1 MQALDYV
8 GVLSSKTSPAAVI
21 METICCLVT
30 FTLSLPQWWHAAQH
44 TFPPQLSS
52 SSPWHTADFHPMM
65 MLLFLLFP
73 TTLLPFHLGSSSI
86 QCTLQSSLRGAYN
99 LFFSFFPGWQNPN
112 LSCTYAL
119 LYIRFSVY
127 NLAVGGNNNSLV
139 ILKELL

>member
-1 MQALDYV
+1 MQALDYYV

-86 QCTLQSSLRGAYN
+86 QCTLQSSEITAATTHIVGRGPIALFVVLTN
-99 LFFSFFPGWQNPN
+99 LFFF
-112 LSCTYAL
+112 L
-119 LYIRFSVY
+119 FSW
-127 NLAVGGNNNSLV
+127 LAES
-139 ILKELL
+139 

>member
-30 FTLSLPQWWHAAQH
+30 FTLSLQWWHAAQH

-52 SSPWHTADFHPMM
+52 SSPWHTDFHPM

-73 TTLLPFHLGSSSI
+73 TTLLPFHLGRSSI
-86 QCTLQSSLRGAYN
+86 QCTLQSSEITAATTHIVGRGPVTLFVVLTN
-99 LFFSFFPGWQNPN
+99 LFFF
-112 LSCTYAL
+112 L
-119 LYIRFSVY
+119 FSW
-127 NLAVGGNNNSLV
+127 LAES
-139 ILKELL
+139 